1 MEHSL
6 KALQRPKADIA
17 TEQSVQIH
25 YMSVH
30 CVFQRIS
37 SVFRK
42 DRKMCVTMQ
51 MLVLPSRNL
60 HHNKYPTLCIYNIQ
74 SNANTMSIDSEHIVL
89 LDHQLAT
96 CVPMS
101 EWLYKSLIECTSIF
115 WIALIMVKQ
124 ALQWIWLNILLVSLQ
139 GAIIQRC
146 VNFYFAVISI
156 IC

>member
-6 KALQRPKADIA
+6 KALQRPKADNA

-30 CVFQRIS
+30 SVFQCIS
-37 SVFRK
+37 SVCSKGRQI
-42 DRKMCVTMQ
+42 CLTGQ

-89 LDHQLAT
+89 LDHQ
-96 CVPMS
+96 
-101 EWLYKSLIECTSIF
+101 
-115 WIALIMVKQ
+115 
-124 ALQWIWLNILLVSLQ
+124 
-139 GAIIQRC
+139 
-146 VNFYFAVISI
+146 
-156 IC
+156 